1 MMFFWFFAFGYLKAA
16 ALCRRPLLVDSA
28 RCYDNYDYAFFVG
41 FNGTLKAY
49 EGRPK
54 TPVFGFNH
62 RRTGRSKSCQKLC
75 ARKERASAAQ
85 GTRKVTV
92 LKGFMY

>member
-1 MMFFWFFAFGYLKAA
+1 MTLKIPSLLVSFFWGPMGSF
-16 ALCRRPLLVDSA
+16 P
-28 RCYDNYDYAFFVG
+28 
-41 FNGTLKAY
+41 Y

-54 TPVFGFNH
+54 TPFFGFNS
-62 RRTGRSKSCQKLC
+62 RRTGRSKSCQKLY

-85 GTRKVTV
+85 GTRKVTG

>member
-1 MMFFWFFAFGYLKAA
+1 M
-16 ALCRRPLLVDSA
+16 
-28 RCYDNYDYAFFVG
+28 
-41 FNGTLKAY
+41 GTLKGDIRNTCASHGSQPC

-54 TPVFGFNH
+54 TPVFSFNH